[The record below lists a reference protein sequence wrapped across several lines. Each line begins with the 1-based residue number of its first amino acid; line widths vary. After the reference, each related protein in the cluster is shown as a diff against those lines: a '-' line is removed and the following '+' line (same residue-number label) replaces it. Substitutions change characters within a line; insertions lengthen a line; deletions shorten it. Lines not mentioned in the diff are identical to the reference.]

1 MPLSPIFNSNI
12 ITVAKLQKFFTG
24 LKSKFL
30 SLTGGEVTGNLKV
43 DGIFTLDIDDEDY
56 DAGISFQQQ
65 LDDNLGTLLILR
77 GYANGESS
85 TSYRP
90 VIRNIATP
98 ASDYDAANKKYVDDN
113 TANPTLHLVD
123 LNLDGSVNLSASSLV
138 YETIKSNLTNP
149 KRTDYLDCFW
159 ENGQGTN
166 SFTRFKANAVGVSD
180 VNNGD
185 VMFEAELFYLGIPIW
200 IVFTLSPQSVLTTVA
215 VMRREDTANKVQSIT
230 SNSTSAVKYPSTK
243 AVFDEFQR
251 KPAVIWDA
259 GDGAGLAAIQA
270 NLSASPNWQL
280 TNLDFSP
287 YKRIKIYSKAGK
299 GSTNAGTTAAMIL
312 EMSLDPRMASAAW
325 GGHYVGSVLSQKPLD
340 NNRYAS
346 LTCAVS
352 ADKTSFVVL
361 WQSSLYGTAATAN
374 NDIGANVIRIEGY
387 YD

>member
-30 SLTGGEVTGNLKV
+30 SLTGGEITGDLKV

-65 LDDNLGTLLILR
+65 LDNNLGALLILR
-77 GYANGESS
+77 GYANGESQ

-90 VIRNIATP
+90 IIRNIAMP
-98 ASDYDAANKKYVDDN
+98 SSDYDAANKKYVDDN

-123 LNLDGSVNLSASSLV
+123 LNLDGSVNLSASSLI

-180 VNNGD
+180 VNSGD
-185 VMFEAELFYLGIPIW
+185 VMFEGELFYLGIPIW
-200 IVFTLSPQSVLTTVA
+200 IVFTLSPQNVLTTVA
-215 VMRREDTANKVQSIT
+215 IIRREDTANKVQSIA
-230 SNSTSAVKYPSTK
+230 SNSTSETKYPSTK

-251 KPAVIWDA
+251 KPVAVWDA

-299 GSTNAGTTAAMIL
+299 GSTNAGTTGAMVL
-312 EMSLDPRMASAAW
+312 EMSLDPRMASSAW

-361 WQSSLYGTAATAN
+361 WQSSLYGTAVTPN
-374 NDIGANVIRIEGY
+374 NDVGANVIRIEGY